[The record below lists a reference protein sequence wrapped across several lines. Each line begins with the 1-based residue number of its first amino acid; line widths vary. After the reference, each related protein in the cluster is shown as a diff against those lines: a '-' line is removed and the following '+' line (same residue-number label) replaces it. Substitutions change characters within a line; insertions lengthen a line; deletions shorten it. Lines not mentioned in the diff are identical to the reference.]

1 MKVRIKNNNTVYIM
15 ETIVFIGTVIMCTC
29 IIVISETLDRIS
41 SIEKYIK
48 SQETVLQIE
57 TEKHILMC
65 ILYKA
70 VHIPELIY
78 GFKITIH
85 GGFVS
90 FKDVCIVDIK
100 EQQVAY
106 KINRQKATSGYR
118 YNPCNADE
126 NQYLEVEFYPVL
138 FKYIEFYDLKFY
150 PGFICIIFLM
160 EYREV
165 SINIRQKES
174 IYIKQKEKNIICNT
188 AAYHSTMLI

>member
-1 MKVRIKNNNTVYIM
+1 M

-41 SIEKYIK
+41 SIEKYDK
-48 SQETVLQIE
+48 SLETIHGQNYE
-57 TEKHILMC
+57 HILMC

-78 GFKITIH
+78 GFQITIH
-85 GGFVS
+85 GGSVS

-100 EQQVAY
+100 EEEVEY
-106 KINRQKATSGYR
+106 KINRQKTTFGYR

-126 NQYLEVEFYPVL
+126 NQYLVVEFSPVL
-138 FKYIEFYDLKFY
+138 FKYIEFHDLKFY
-150 PGFICIIFLM
+150 PGFICIVFLM
-160 EYREV
+160 ENREV
-165 SINIRQKES
+165 SINIREKES

-188 AAYHSTMLI
+188 AAYHSNII